1 MKFIH
6 TADWHL
12 GKLFYGEYL
21 TENQEWILKKP
32 LSSGFG

>member
-21 TENQEWILKKP
+21 TEEHGMASEKINFLPW
-32 LSSGFG
+32 